1 MQSCAIRVLGTNCF
15 SGGDDFYWL
24 SRDSALL
31 IRGGANY
38 SHEQI
43 NSELTLWAQARL
55 ASTWKQL
62 TY

>member
-1 MQSCAIRVLGTNCF
+1 MQSDVLGTNYF

-43 NSELTLWAQARL
+43 NSELTLWAQA
-55 ASTWKQL
+55 S
-62 TY
+62 

>member
-1 MQSCAIRVLGTNCF
+1 MQSCAVRCTYLVLSTNYF

-43 NSELTLWAQARL
+43 NSELTLWAQA
-55 ASTWKQL
+55 S
-62 TY
+62 